1 MPEAHPSHGSRRLRG
16 LWLARELPFPLDS
29 GDHIYCAQ
37 LAGALAAAGVDLRM
51 AGFGYEGG
59 TPPADWPVDFHRI
72 DGTPRG
78 KWRSLFSPWPLVTA
92 GHATPAYRAEVERLL
107 REDWD
112 FVAIDQY
119 AMLWAIDLVKQAR
132 AHGRRPLVLKI
143 AHNHETSLTRMLCSN
158 FRGSAFKRGVLWQN
172 HLKTRIAE
180 RRAARQADLIVTLTE
195 EDAAAFAKDAPGTPS
210 VVLTPGYNGP
220 VAERA
225 APRATLQRRVVLV
238 GSFHWVVKQENLQQF
253 LEVADPLFERHGIGL
268 DVIGSMPEPLAAT
281 LRARCRATV
290 LHGFVED
297 TQPLLAGARIA
308 VVPEAIGGGF
318 KLKFLDYLFGRV
330 PVASLTQATAGLSDA
345 LKAQMICRRDLPG
358 LALAIV
364 EAIDQTEQL
373 DAMQERALA
382 IAHRQFRWEDRGRG
396 LLAALQE
403 RLRPEA
409 ASRTPAT
416 PWLTPATPPR

>member
-1 MPEAHPSHGSRRLRG
+1 MPDQPTGRRLRG

-37 LAGALAAAGVDLRM
+37 LAGALASAGVDLTM
-51 AGFGYEGG
+51 TGFGYDNGHGNGG
-59 TPPADWPVDFHRI
+59 PPADWPVRFHRI
-72 DGTPRG
+72 EGTPRG

-92 GHATPAYRAEVERLL
+92 GHATAAYRAEVQRLL
-107 REDWD
+107 SSADWD

-119 AMLWAIDLVKQAR
+119 AMLWTMDLVRRAR
-132 AHGRRPLVLKI
+132 AGARAPLVLKI
-143 AHNHETSLTRMLCSN
+143 AHNHETSLTRMLCRQ
-158 FRGSAFKRGVLWQN
+158 FRGPAFKRAVLWQN

-180 RRAARQADLIVTLTE
+180 RRAARQADLLVTLTE
-195 EDAAAFAKDAPGTPS
+195 DDAAACAKDAPATPS

-220 VAERA
+220 VVERA

-268 DVIGSMPEPLAAT
+268 DVIGSMPAPLAAA

-297 TQPLLAGARIA
+297 TRPLLAGARIA

-330 PVASLTQATAGLSDA
+330 PIASLTQATAGLSDA
-345 LKAQMICRRDLPG
+345 LKAEMICRRDLAG

-364 EAIDQTEQL
+364 EAIDQTERL
-373 DAMQERALA
+373 DQMQERALA
-382 IAHRQFRWEDRGRG
+382 IAHRQFRWEDRGRL

-403 RLRPEA
+403 RLRPEPAEPDAPA
-409 ASRTPAT
+409 AT
-416 PWLTPATPPR
+416 WLTPAQ